1 MRENIL
7 IHSYHKSNY
16 LGIGYKVEFCEIEVK
31 GLNGNLS
38 EGHWQLHIVL
48 IFQKWCG
55 YDLLLIDVDEIM
67 DADLEDGKEEDRNEK
82 EIDVT
87 SADDEVEI
95 SDSE

>member
-1 MRENIL
+1 
-7 IHSYHKSNY
+7 
-16 LGIGYKVEFCEIEVK
+16 
-31 GLNGNLS
+31 
-38 EGHWQLHIVL
+38 L